1 MPVLGYFCKSR
12 VSKLCLGRATV
23 AEGHVARADD
33 ASLTVTHTPIVPI
46 VLFSLFWAPP
56 PHSRGAAVSQPAAA
70 AAKLHSPSRLWTLGL
85 PAPPLLPVLG
95 DAPGMARTSQEAQ
108 SPLSTLLRRRSTRQD

>member
-12 VSKLCLGRATV
+12 GSKLCLGLATV

-70 AAKLHSPSRLWTLGL
+70 AARLHGPFCL
-85 PAPPLLPVLG
+85 
-95 DAPGMARTSQEAQ
+95 
-108 SPLSTLLRRRSTRQD
+108 

>member
-12 VSKLCLGRATV
+12 GSKLCLGLATV

-33 ASLTVTHTPIVPI
+33 ASLTVTHAPIVPI

-56 PHSRGAAVSQPAAA
+56 PHSRGATVSQPAAA
-70 AAKLHSPSRLWTLGL
+70 AARLHGPFCL
-85 PAPPLLPVLG
+85 
-95 DAPGMARTSQEAQ
+95 
-108 SPLSTLLRRRSTRQD
+108 